1 MKKIIAVT
9 LITLSFILGVSS
21 SQIKADTAK
30 VTICH
35 STSSHTNPYVTENP
49 AADGDVSGHD
59 DHSGGIYPVD
69 PWGDIIPP
77 FDYVE
82 KVCTGTGQDKTCEDA
97 TKHYDGKNW
106 TTEGQ
111 AILRNGCKIPGPTH
125 LTCRNQACVVVDGEG
140 ENSCSLDTD
149 CQENQPSPTP
159 TPQPQ
164 VFVGLGKN
172 GPTCT
177 SNTFTARLTVK
188 ANGVG
193 QSGIKVTFNYKSDE
207 KTATTDANGEAAV
220 DFEFKGNGEITA
232 KSDGY
237 PTQQIGVEGV
247 KDCSSTTTNG
257 GGSTGEVLG
266 TSTQSQGQV
275 LGAMAP
281 TGNGLA
287 DVMNLVFGAGAG
299 LIGLGM
305 NTYAKKNR

>member
-21 SQIKADTAK
+21 SQKAVYGGEDTCPQDNGWTK
-30 VTICH
+30 IDSDNL
-35 STSSHTNPYVTENP
+35 STYP
-49 AADGDVSGHD
+49 VSGATQYCFKAGSD
-59 DHSGGIYPVD
+59 NSNG
-69 PWGDIIPP
+69 
-77 FDYVE
+77 
-82 KVCTGTGQDKTCEDA
+82 CTGGLFTSWPQPDGTCGLS
-97 TKHYDGKNW
+97 HWSYYIN
-106 TTEGQ
+106 
-111 AILRNGCKIPGPTH
+111 
-125 LTCRNQACVVVDGEG
+125 
-140 ENSCSLDTD
+140 
-149 CQENQPSPTP
+149 PSPSPSPSPSVSPSPSASPSPSPSASPDPSVSPSPSASPETSPDP
-159 TPQPQ
+159 TI
-164 VFVGLGKN
+164 FVGLGKN

-177 SNTFTARLTVK
+177 SNTFTARLMVK

-207 KTATTDANGEAAV
+207 KTATTNANGEAAV
-220 DFEFKGNGEITA
+220 DFEFKGNGKITA

-266 TSTQSQGQV
+266 ASTQSQGQV